1 MIYGIGTDI
10 VQISRLQKSMEQ
22 NAHMAEKLF
31 TLEEIRYCEAKAAKY
46 QSYAARFAA
55 KEAVMKALGTGWDE
69 KVHWLNIEIIKVED
83 SAPHVVLHNE
93 AKAFAI
99 QQQLGNIHLSISHE
113 KEYAT
118 AFVVIE
124 KTNT

>member
-10 VQISRLQKSMEQ
+10 VQVLRLQRSMEQ
-22 NAHMAEKLF
+22 NPRMAEKLF
-31 TLEEIRYCEAKAAKY
+31 TEAEIEYCESRAAKY

-69 KVHWLNIEIIKVED
+69 RVHWQNIEIIKPSD
-83 SAPHVVLHNE
+83 SHPYVVLYNE
-93 AKAFAI
+93 TKAFADE
-99 QQQLGNIHLSISHE
+99 QGLGKIHLSISHE
-113 KEYAT
+113 KENAT

-124 KTNT
+124 RTKS